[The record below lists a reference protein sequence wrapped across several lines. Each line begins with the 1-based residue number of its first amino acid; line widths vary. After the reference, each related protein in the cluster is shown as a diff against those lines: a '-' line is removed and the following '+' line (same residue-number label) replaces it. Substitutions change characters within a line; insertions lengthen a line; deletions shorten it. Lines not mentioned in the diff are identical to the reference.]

1 MEKLK
6 QLLKQGDDEF
16 ADFMAPYVTRYFNNI
31 KIFDEEKIIKIF
43 YVFEVLLSHMIES
56 AQQPD
61 EDNRTIKAALGA
73 MVVNRMLRIQGIDF
87 LSLSESDAIKFEDF
101 FHSKSFLIL
110 QLMTEF
116 FVCLNSGDKSFIGFI
131 ISTKSEKPKTFSECV
146 CKVFAENWMKEYI
159 STQVS
164 RNNND
169 EKLKYK
175 NKTVD
180 DFHFF
185 PNPDFALTG
194 PKMKPEE
201 VRQRVNAIEGMQQKA
216 KEQEDEEQFEL
227 FVAAVLGLI
236 LAVVA
241 FLVIGFTAY

>member
-16 ADFMAPYVTRYFNNI
+16 ADFIRPYVI
-31 KIFDEEKIIKIF
+31 KYLGRTEIFDIEKIIKIF
-43 YVFEVLLSHMIES
+43 YVFEVFLSHAIES
-56 AQQPD
+56 AQQTD
-61 EDNRTIKAALGA
+61 EDSRTIKTALGA
-73 MVVNRMLRIQGIDF
+73 MVVNRMLRMQGIGF

-131 ISTKSEKPKTFSECV
+131 ISTKSKKPKTFSECV
-146 CKVFAENWMKEYI
+146 CKVFAENWLKEYI
-159 STQVS
+159 STQIS
-164 RNNND
+164 KNDND

-180 DFHFF
+180 DFHC
-185 PNPDFALTG
+185 PNPDFALTSS
-194 PKMKPEE
+194 KMEPDE
-201 VRQRVNAIEGMQQKA
+201 VRQRVNAIEEMQRKA
-216 KEQEDEEQFEL
+216 KEKEDDEQFDSL
-227 FVAAVLGLI
+227 VAVALGLI
-236 LAVVA
+236 LAVIA
-241 FLVIGFTAY
+241 FLVIGLTTG